1 MFRLVTVIAC
11 ALLLL
16 TPSTTV
22 RAEQGLD
29 LSGEPY
35 GFVGDTKCGNPTCH
49 GSGLPTN
56 DAEKAAWRP
65 WKSARTQWL
74 NRNIDRHS
82 RAYATLTT
90 EGGKQIARYMGI
102 DGTQSDKCL
111 ACHAPPAKLAPGSSY
126 KKSDGVTCEAC
137 HGPAQEWLQAHIE
150 RDWNQKKS
158 SYYARGF
165 YDNSNFK
172 LRAERCAAC
181 HTEIDHEIVAG
192 GHPPLQFE
200 MVAYAQIM
208 KHWDDQEDVPAGSF
222 SVDPTLW
229 AVGQVVGLRR
239 LLDMVATRAGESN
252 YQSIGKFSH
261 FEDKNC
267 FQCHHKLVADA
278 IRQSKGHYLMVDQIL
293 AVRNAGARGGLASA
307 WGDLVAAANSSADAT
322 RQKAQAL
329 KAQLAGIDAGLL
341 GNRLDQGETKRI
353 LKGILASGDKLRSID
368 RFSYSR
374 PPRSNVLSIVN
385 IDEPWWYT
393 TGGPE
398 QAVLA
403 VGALCDPGFGAAACR
418 AITPQRRTLIDAVDR
433 FGYDPDQFVRS
444 LGAISGALK

>member
-1 MFRLVTVIAC
+1 MLRPVAVIVC

-16 TPSTTV
+16 TRPAVV

-29 LSGEPY
+29 LSGEAY
-35 GFVGDTKCGNPTCH
+35 GLVGDTKCGNPTCH
-49 GSGLPTN
+49 GSGLPTSE
-56 DAEKAAWRP
+56 AEKANWKP

-82 RAYATLTT
+82 RAYSTLLTD
-90 EGGKQIARYMGI
+90 GGKQIARYMGI

-111 ACHAPPAKLAPGSSY
+111 ACHAPPAKLAPGSSF
-126 KKSDGVTCEAC
+126 KKTDGVSCEAC
-137 HGPAQEWLQAHIE
+137 HGPAQEWLTAHIE
-150 RDWNQKKS
+150 RDWNAKKA

-229 AVGQVVGLRR
+229 GVGQVVGLRR
-239 LLDMVATRAGESN
+239 ILDMVATRAGESN
-252 YQSIGKFSH
+252 YQSLGKFSH

-278 IRQSKGHYLMVDQIL
+278 IRQAKGHYLMVDQIL
-293 AVRNAGARGGLASA
+293 AVRGGRGSLAGA
-307 WGDLVAAANSSADAT
+307 WGDLVSAAGASADAT

-329 KAQLAGIDAGLL
+329 KGQLAGIDAGLL
-341 GNRLDQGETKRI
+341 GKRLDQGETKQL

-368 RFSYSR
+368 RFSWSR

-403 VGALCDPGFGAAACR
+403 VGALCDPAFGAAACR

-433 FGYDPDQFVRS
+433 FSYNPDQFVRS
-444 LGAISGALK
+444 LGAISAALK

>member
-1 MFRLVTVIAC
+1 MSMSRLVAVL
-11 ALLLL
+11 ALLVLGS
-16 TPSTTV
+16 PAASG
-22 RAEQGLD
+22 AEQGVD
-29 LSGEPY
+29 FSGGPY

-49 GSGLPTN
+49 GSGLPTTE
-56 DAEKAAWRP
+56 AERVGWKP

-82 RAYATLTT
+82 RAYATLLT

-111 ACHAPPAKLAPGSSY
+111 ACHAPAAKLAPGSSY
-126 KKSDGVTCEAC
+126 KKTDGVTCEAC
-137 HGPAQEWLQAHIE
+137 HGPAQEWLQAHVE
-150 RDWNQKKS
+150 RDWNSKKS
-158 SYYARGF
+158 GYYSRGF
-165 YDNSNFK
+165 YDNANFK

-208 KHWDDQEDVPAGSF
+208 KHWDDQEDVPPGSF

-229 AVGQVVGLRR
+229 AVGQVVGMRR
-239 LLDMVATRAGESN
+239 LLDMVASRAGESN

-261 FEDKNC
+261 FEDRNC
-267 FQCHHKLVADA
+267 YQCHHKLVADA
-278 IRQSKGHYLMVDQIL
+278 VRQTKGHYLMVDQIL
-293 AVRNAGARGGLASA
+293 GVRGAGRGSLSGA
-307 WGDLVAAANSSADAT
+307 WSDLVSAAGSSADAT

-329 KAQLAGIDAGLL
+329 EGQLAGLDAGLMS
-341 GNRLDQGETKRI
+341 NRLNQAETKRL
-353 LKGILASGDKLRSID
+353 LKAILASGDKLRSID

-374 PPRSNVLSIVN
+374 PPRSNVLGIVN

-433 FGYDPDQFVRS
+433 FSYNPDQFVRS
-444 LGAISGALK
+444 LAAINGALK